1 MAPAANKNRII
12 FLDLI
17 RAFAVL
23 NMVQGH
29 TVDVLLADEYRT
41 MDSWIYSLWLSNRG
55 LTAPIFLFTAGT
67 VFTYLFRLEK
77 IPFAENPRV
86 MRGLKRGLLL
96 IVVGY
101 LLRYPTPKLIFF
113 DNITDMQ
120 WKIFFTVDVL
130 HLIGFGL
137 IFIVL
142 LAYIS
147 EKFKSKDGLVYSIA
161 TLLIFIAY
169 YFTEK
174 VNWVDYFHPFI
185 AGYFYRGTGSYFP
198 FFPYLIFLFAG
209 AILGSYL
216 ARNPMVFKSIKFSAV
231 LLFLGV
237 VLLIL
242 SNILDQVE
250 IKYLGKS
257 SFWTSSPNLVIFH
270 LGIVLILNSVVTIAA
285 SHLESIPRL
294 IILLGRNTLI
304 IYVVHLM
311 ILYGSAWNPGLSYIA
326 NRALDPYFTTL
337 SALGMISLMI
347 LLVYL
352 IYLFNVKNK
361 ALVT

>member
-1 MAPAANKNRII
+1 MTPAANKNRII

-41 MDSWIYSLWLSNRG
+41 MDSWLYSLWLTNRG

-67 VFTYLFRLEK
+67 VFTYLLRLQK
-77 IPFAENPRV
+77 VPFSENPRI
-86 MRGLKRGLLL
+86 KRGIKRGVLL
-96 IVVGY
+96 IVIRY
-101 LLRYPTPKLIFF
+101 LLRYPTPKIIFF
-113 DNITDMQ
+113 DGVTEVQ

-137 IFIVL
+137 LFILL

-147 EKFKSKDGLVYSIA
+147 EKIKYKDGLVYTIA
-161 TLLIFIAY
+161 TLGVFIAY

-174 VNWVDYFHPFI
+174 VNWVELFHPFI
-185 AGYFYRGTGSYFP
+185 AGYFYKGTGSYFP
-198 FFPYLIFLFAG
+198 FFPFLVFLFAG
-209 AILGSYL
+209 AVLGSYL
-216 ARNPMVFKSIKFSAV
+216 ARNPTVFKNMKFSVA
-231 LLFLGV
+231 
-237 VLLIL
+237 LLIAGIVMI
-242 SNILDQVE
+242 ILTYVLDYIE
-250 IKYLGKS
+250 IQYLGKS
-257 SFWTSSPNLVIFH
+257 YFWTSSPNLVLFR
-270 LGIVLILNSVVTIAA
+270 LGIVLILNSFFAFTA
-285 SHLESIPRL
+285 SYLDTIPRIL
-294 IILLGRNTLI
+294 ILLGRNTLL

-311 ILYGSAWNPGLSYIA
+311 ILYGSVWNRGLASIA
-326 NRALDPYFTTL
+326 NRAFDPYLTVL
-337 SALGMISLMI
+337 SAAGMISLMV